1 MSILREYGVNRIS
14 LGMQTFDNDILRTIN
29 RTYTGELL
37 EERIQ
42 QARDTGFTNINI
54 DMMYGLPGHTIE
66 SMQSDLQRAKSLDV
80 SHITY
85 YPLYYYDAATLG
97 VTGRKESNI
106 DSIYTHYDTIVRE
119 LSEVG
124 YIQYGREYFA
134 RPSV

>member
-14 LGMQTFDNDILRTIN
+14 LGMQTFDDDILRTIN

-42 QARDTGFTNINI
+42 QAREIGFTNINI
-54 DMMYGLPGHTIE
+54 DMMYGLPGHTMA
-66 SMQSDLQRAKSLDV
+66 SMQLDLQKAKNLEV
-80 SHITY
+80 SHLTY

-106 DSIYTHYDTIVRE
+106 DSIYAHYDSIVRE
-119 LSEVG
+119 LTEVG
-124 YIQYGREYFA
+124 YTQYGREYFA
-134 RPSV
+134 RSST